1 MSIGLLKAIALFL
14 LKKRISSFEEDRP
27 PRKPL
32 RLKSPIPYPVY
43 IHYSS

>member
-14 LKKRISSFEEDRP
+14 LKKRISSFEEDWL

-32 RLKSPIPYPVY
+32 RLKSPNSYPVY